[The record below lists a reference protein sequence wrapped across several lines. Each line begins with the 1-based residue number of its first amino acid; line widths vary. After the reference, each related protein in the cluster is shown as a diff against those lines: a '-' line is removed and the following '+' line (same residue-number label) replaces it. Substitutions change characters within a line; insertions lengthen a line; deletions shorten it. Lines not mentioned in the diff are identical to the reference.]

1 MLWYQMVDT
10 LIGALFLFVF
20 LYFIVVIIEFAFL
33 VLLIWVLYRF
43 VTEILPMIGKDVRE
57 FIWKK

>member
-1 MLWYQMVDT
+1 MVDT